1 MNLGLFGFAVVP
13 VHDGRLSSRKHQRS
27 CGAAQAH
34 GCERRTVNLY
44 RLQRRC
50 RHDRL
55 KEHDLPWPRRAPPS
69 AVGLCALA
77 VCRAAV
83 RDRLHAGAVAAAGK
97 AVQAH
102 PVTSCARAPL
112 PPSTW
117 LGVGRRATCDTAYLD
132 LGISC
137 S

>member
-1 MNLGLFGFAVVP
+1 MNLGLFRFAVVP
-13 VHDGRLSSRKHQRS
+13 VHDGRLSSRQYQRS

-34 GCERRTVNLY
+34 ACERRTVNLY

-55 KEHDLPWPRRAPPS
+55 KEHDLPWPRRTPPS

-83 RDRLHAGAVAAAGK
+83 RDRLHAGAVAAAENLCR
-97 AVQAH
+97 H
-102 PVTSCARAPL
+102 MTSCARAHL